1 MVREKENMAKE
12 NDKIRYFSEKIS
24 KNKEKNS
31 HNEDNKFNCLFDEL
45 NENDKNL
52 VNDYISTFKDFYDK
66 NYNSEKN
73 YKFYQTNEIISR
85 YFDMINDGK
94 IPLFDREED
103 AIRVAKFI
111 MNPSLDTRDN
121 VFININKVITKKGL
135 FYTLSFNN
143 IPERKE
149 DSDEF
154 IEPFILENFLCNE
167 DMYYTFN
174 VLEAISSLIYAI
186 QEGKITET
194 DMKKFIKQERDNNEK

>member
-52 VNDYISTFKDFYDK
+52 VNDYISTFKNFYDK